1 MTEQTRPSFSD
12 ERHQHPGSNRDA
24 APLHALTL
32 HTVTLNSLPASL
44 RQLLVAFLCAAAIG
58 FTLGVFFVDHTTD
71 AAPAGI
77 AERYRGSEA
86 MGIDIEQL
94 PADREIQYEK
104 SSSEL
109 LNITHTHFLSL
120 GMLFLLVG
128 GIFTFASGIRP
139 ALKSFLIIEPFLS
152 LVLTFG
158 GMWLVRFHHPAWAWM
173 IAASGVL
180 MTVCFYVM
188 VAVGVYQLLRIP
200 R

>member
-1 MTEQTRPSFSD
+1 MKGQAHPASSEEQHARHDMT
-12 ERHQHPGSNRDA
+12 QHSR
-24 APLHALTL
+24 TL
-32 HTVTLNSLPASL
+32 HDVTLRSLPAPL
-44 RQLLVAFLCAAAIG
+44 RQLLLAFLLAAAAG

-86 MGIDIEQL
+86 MGIDIERL

-109 LNITHTHFLSL
+109 LNITHTHIISL
-120 GMLFLLVG
+120 GVVFLLVG
-128 GIFTFASGIRP
+128 GIFTFTTGVRP
-139 ALKSFLIIEPFLS
+139 ALKSFLIIEPFVS

-180 MTVCFYVM
+180 MTVCFYAM
-188 VAVGVYQLLRIP
+188 VAVGAYQLFRT
-200 R
+200 RA